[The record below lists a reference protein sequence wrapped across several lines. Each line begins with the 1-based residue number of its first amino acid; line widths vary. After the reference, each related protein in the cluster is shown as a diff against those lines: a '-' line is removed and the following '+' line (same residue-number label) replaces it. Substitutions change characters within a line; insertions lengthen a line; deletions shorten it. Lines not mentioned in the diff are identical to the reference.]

1 MEYKKEMIH
10 YTAVDEALVTIAD
23 AEKWYIR
30 MFSVKFNFNCTFLMT
45 AKIYYFS
52 NVSISWKYM
61 ERCIHNSTPPPPLEE
76 TVFTIDL
83 K

>member
-1 MEYKKEMIH
+1 MEYKKEMIY

-23 AEKWYIR
+23 AEKWYIQ

-52 NVSISWKYM
+52 NVSSISWKYM
-61 ERCIHNSTPPPPLEE
+61 ERCIHNSTPPPWRN

>member
-1 MEYKKEMIH
+1 MEYKKEMVH

-23 AEKWYIR
+23 AEKWYIQ

-45 AKIYYFS
+45 AEIYYFS

-61 ERCIHNSTPPPPLEE
+61 ERCIHNSTPLPLEE
-76 TVFTIDL
+76 TQFL
-83 K
+83 R